1 MMQPEIANTL
11 GKALQQEV
19 STLLE
24 NLDGMTDI
32 IEENFS
38 KIKDVMQSQ
47 REDVIKAITKEKNR
61 EIENL

>member
-1 MMQPEIANTL
+1 MMQPEIAKTL

-24 NLDGMTDI
+24 NLDGMTGI

-38 KIKDVMQSQ
+38 QIKDVMQSQ
-47 REDVIKAITKEKNR
+47 REDVIRAITIEKDR
-61 EIENL
+61 EI